1 MTDLEFKTKLK
12 ELNKKLMESVTREQ
26 HSQYDNEIN
35 ILVDNYRKPKS
46 DDGLNEANR
55 IALELAG

>member
-26 HSQYDNEIN
+26 HSKYDNEIN
-35 ILVDNYRKPKS
+35 ILVDNYRKPES

-55 IALELAG
+55 IALEIAG